1 MAMLEDKRKDLD
13 SEKQKQLLRKLVEDL
28 SKQHI
33 DLYYQPTSEIAAF
46 LEKQIESGK
55 SLLAEDRAL
64 LRRLSRRDIEVLLS
78 LH

>member
-28 SKQHI
+28 SKQQI
-33 DLYYQPTSEIAAF
+33 DLYYQPISEIAAF
-46 LEKQIESGK
+46 LEKQIEGGE